1 MIFIDI
7 DFAISKTDTIFFN
20 FDIAYVFHLAHACC
34 VVLKEHDSLTNF
46 IARIEAILVLIR
58 LQQNCD

>member
-7 DFAISKTDTIFFN
+7 DVAISKTDTIFFN
-20 FDIAYVFHLAHACC
+20 FNIAYVFHLTHACC

-46 IARIEAILVLIR
+46 IARIEAILLLMLRV
-58 LQQNCD
+58 